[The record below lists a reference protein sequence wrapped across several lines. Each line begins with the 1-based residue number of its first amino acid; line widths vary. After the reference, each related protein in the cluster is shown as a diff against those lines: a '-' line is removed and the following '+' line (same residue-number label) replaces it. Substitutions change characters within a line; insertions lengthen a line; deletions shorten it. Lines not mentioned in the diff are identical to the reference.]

1 MDKHIVA
8 LGGGGW
14 MMGEQQSELD
24 QYALRLT
31 GKSDPKV
38 CYIPTATGD
47 AEEAIDRF
55 YQSKLSRRLSHF
67 PLFKA
72 NLDWRTHLQ
81 EQDVIYVGGGNTR
94 SMLAVWKAW
103 GIDKLLQDCY
113 ESGII
118 LCGMSAGAIC
128 WFDYGITDSDPEKYS
143 VIEGLSF
150 VQGLASAHYPGSD
163 EKAELFS
170 QFANHHINM
179 PCYGISDYSAL
190 HFVNGRYHK
199 TINSQTGAQVT
210 IKNVDKT
217 NI

>member
-1 MDKHIVA
+1 M
-8 LGGGGW
+8 LGL
-14 MMGEQQSELD
+14 SKVFLVRS
-24 QYALRLT
+24 LKRLT

-72 NLDWRTHLQ
+72 NLDWRTYLQ

-94 SMLAVWKAW
+94 SMFAVWKAW
-103 GIDKLLQDCY
+103 GIDRILHNCY

-143 VIEGLSF
+143 VIEGLGF
-150 VQGLASAHYPGSD
+150 LQGLASAHFTESD
-163 EKAELFS
+163 AKAELFS
-170 QFANHHINM
+170 QFASHHVNM

-190 HFVNGRYHK
+190 HFVNGRHHK